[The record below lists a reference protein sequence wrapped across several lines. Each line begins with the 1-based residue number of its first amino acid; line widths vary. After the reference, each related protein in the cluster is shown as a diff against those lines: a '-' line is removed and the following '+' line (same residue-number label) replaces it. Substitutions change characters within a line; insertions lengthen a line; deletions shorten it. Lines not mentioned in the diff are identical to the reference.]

1 MKKRCFVIMGFGTKT
16 DLATGRKLNLDKSY
30 HALIKPVLTA
40 KGIDC
45 VRADEI
51 PNAGPIDV
59 PMYKELYT
67 ADIVIAD
74 LSTANL
80 NAFYELGIRYGL
92 RPRTTIVMSEDQF
105 CFPFDMNHIKINK
118 YTHLGD
124 SIDYFEVLRFQKV
137 LAETVD
143 FVLNENHPDSPV
155 YTFLDGLIPPALQQK
170 AQAVA
175 NKVEKALSE
184 AQSENSKTGDK
195 KDEQTN
201 TLAEII
207 RQGEN
212 ALKNKHYDLA
222 KGLFNSA
229 LLISNCNM
237 EERISSGNA
246 YLIHRLALATYK
258 TEIPNK
264 LTALREANALLEKL
278 DLAHTNDSETVVLG
292 GAVEKRLYEI
302 GEGEQH
308 LSNAILFYQRGYY
321 LLNNRYNGINLAY
334 LLNCRVNSSL
344 DETEEEKIADMVWA
358 NRIRKDVLAMCEKD
372 WNAIAKRENSS
383 PLKQR
388 VNEELSKTQHVI
400 ENEQKFWI
408 TVNKAEANLGLG
420 NMDEYKKAVA
430 EAEEIEHEDW
440 MMRGFTKQA
449 EELGKLMKKYGYL
462 INIKWNESKVLA
474 PA

>member
-1 MKKRCFVIMGFGTKT
+1 
-16 DLATGRKLNLDKSY
+16 
-30 HALIKPVLTA
+30 
-40 KGIDC
+40 
-45 VRADEI
+45 
-51 PNAGPIDV
+51 
-59 PMYKELYT
+59 
-67 ADIVIAD
+67 
-74 LSTANL
+74 
-80 NAFYELGIRYGL
+80 
-92 RPRTTIVMSEDQF
+92 
-105 CFPFDMNHIKINK
+105 
-118 YTHLGD
+118 
-124 SIDYFEVLRFQKV
+124 
-137 LAETVD
+137 
-143 FVLNENHPDSPV
+143 
-155 YTFLDGLIPPALQQK
+155 
-170 AQAVA
+170 
-175 NKVEKALSE
+175 
-184 AQSENSKTGDK
+184 
-195 KDEQTN
+195 
-201 TLAEII
+201 
-207 RQGEN
+207 
-212 ALKNKHYDLA
+212 
-222 KGLFNSA
+222 
-229 LLISNCNM
+229 M

-344 DETEEEKIADMVWA
+344 DETEQEKIADMVWA